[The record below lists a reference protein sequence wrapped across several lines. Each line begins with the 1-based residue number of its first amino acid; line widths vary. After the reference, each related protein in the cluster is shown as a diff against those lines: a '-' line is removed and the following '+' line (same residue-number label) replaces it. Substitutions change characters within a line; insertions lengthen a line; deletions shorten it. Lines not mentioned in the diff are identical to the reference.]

1 MKKIF
6 FLTFIV
12 ILLNNTITYASNL
25 KSSMRCINGIFNATI
40 HIENGKI
47 IEFYSSY
54 LSDTE
59 IGEWKIEYDKSDLN
73 NYKIHVKAINTIS
86 NTFNYYEFD
95 FKNNTVKT
103 TEHGHDMLDKC
114 EKKLEL

>member
-12 ILLNNTITYASNL
+12 VLLNNTIAYAVNF
-25 KSSMRCINGIFNATI
+25 KSSMRCVNGILNATI

-54 LSDTE
+54 LMTRE
-59 IGEWKIEYDKSDLN
+59 TGEWKIEYDKSDLN
-73 NYKIHVKAINTIS
+73 NYKIHVKAINIIS
-86 NTFNYYEFD
+86 NTFDYYEFD
-95 FKNNTVKT
+95 FKNNSVKT
-103 TEHGHDMLDKC
+103 TQRGHDMLDKC

>member
-12 ILLNNTITYASNL
+12 ILLNNTIAYAVNF
-25 KSSMRCINGIFNATI
+25 KSSMRCVNGIFNATI
-40 HIENGKI
+40 DIENGKI
-47 IEFYSSY
+47 IEFYSTYFFGS
-54 LSDTE
+54 E
-59 IGEWKIEYDKSDLN
+59 VGEWKIEYDKSDLN

-103 TEHGHDMLDKC
+103 TEQGHDMLDKC